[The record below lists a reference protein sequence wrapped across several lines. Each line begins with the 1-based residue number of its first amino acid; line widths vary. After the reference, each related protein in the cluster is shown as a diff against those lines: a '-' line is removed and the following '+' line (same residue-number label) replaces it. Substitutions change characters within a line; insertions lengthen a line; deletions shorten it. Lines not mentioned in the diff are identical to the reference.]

1 MCKLKIFVIAI
12 LTLVLFACGG
22 GSTADRSADIDSMVA
37 ADPFLEEEDSR
48 CVAEVAAKTYKSD
61 ASWNYYVATVMGDDL
76 PELSDSES
84 AKYGLESLSFLGDME
99 EECQILG
106 NALQDLDDAL
116 EELENFSWD

>member
-1 MCKLKIFVIAI
+1 MCKLKIFVIAL
-12 LTLVLFACGG
+12 LTLVLFGCGG
-22 GSTADRSADIDSMVA
+22 GSTADRSADIDRIVA

-61 ASWNYYVATVMGDDL
+61 ASWNYYVATVVGDDL

>member
-1 MCKLKIFVIAI
+1 MCKLKIFVIAL
-12 LTLVLFACGG
+12 LTLVLFGCGG
-22 GSTADRSADIDSMVA
+22 GSTADRSADIDRMVA
-37 ADPFLEEEDSR
+37 ADPFFEEEDAR

-61 ASWNYYVATVMGDDL
+61 ASWNYYVAYSMGDDL

>member
-1 MCKLKIFVIAI
+1 MCKLKIFVIAL
-12 LTLVLFACGG
+12 LTLVLFGCGG
-22 GSTADRSADIDSMVA
+22 GSTADRSADIDRMVA
-37 ADPFLEEEDSR
+37 ADPFLEEEDAR

-61 ASWNYYVATVMGDDL
+61 ASWNYYVAYSMGDDL

-99 EECQILG
+99 EECQLLG